1 MYYNSGTFLMFI
13 YFIITAWAERE
24 SFEKK
29 CKRQCNVEHGSLN
42 CWRATTDGFTYGLST
57 AMVDYCQALLQLRQT
72 ADDKESWYNIS
83 RYILIQQIGNYDIAR
98 KARQLTKTDISHVAT
113 SLLDKCFHD
122 TTSTSSVQPSCPL
135 CSKAQS
141 NLIIQTRTLS
151 LILISGCVIF
161 IVFIVLLHAFYS
173 YHSHRSYQSI

>member
-1 MYYNSGTFLMFI
+1 MIHCFDADLILLKQKGWTDQV
-13 YFIITAWAERE
+13 II
-24 SFEKK
+24 FEITYS
-29 CKRQCNVEHGSLN
+29 SLVK
-42 CWRATTDGFTYGLST
+42 L
-57 AMVDYCQALLQLRQT
+57 V
-72 ADDKESWYNIS
+72 KESWYNIS